1 MITPASPPSLFHSS
15 TTAIMPSSQ
24 FTEEGDVGDGIATNV
39 ILNEEEQFKMRI
51 ALELIEEARDME
63 KYEYCSA
70 PTIEHAGDDY
80 GDVHDEEKEKL
91 EFQIQQEEKQHTLYT
106 EAISIM
112 ESLFG
117 YYHPDVSNT
126 YHLFGWSLYELGGG
140 HCGKRTASALVYFLR
155 ALRINQRLF
164 GTDHTSTC
172 ILLDDISDLVDEQ
185 RVEYNNEKFEYHCS
199 KIFDSWVYQNLAE
212 EALLVHKDP
221 ITAMRLYHEAL
232 RILPTDS
239 SMADKSKGT
248 TYNDD
253 EMSNDDG
260 DNDNSSSSSSID
272 HGDDD
277 TDEEDDDNNICIA
290 ELERGI
296 IQLNMAAI
304 LQKYQMHFVADNDNC
319 AFDLYCKSLNV
330 LPYWYSDIHPIVKQA
345 E

>member
-70 PTIEHAGDDY
+70 PTIKH
-80 GDVHDEEKEKL
+80 EKEKL

-106 EAISIM
+106 EAISIL

-164 GTDHTSTC
+164 VTHQHVFC
-172 ILLDDISDLVDEQ
+172 WMI
-185 RVEYNNEKFEYHCS
+185 
-199 KIFDSWVYQNLAE
+199 
-212 EALLVHKDP
+212 
-221 ITAMRLYHEAL
+221 
-232 RILPTDS
+232 
-239 SMADKSKGT
+239 
-248 TYNDD
+248 
-253 EMSNDDG
+253 
-260 DNDNSSSSSSID
+260 
-272 HGDDD
+272 
-277 TDEEDDDNNICIA
+277 
-290 ELERGI
+290 
-296 IQLNMAAI
+296 
-304 LQKYQMHFVADNDNC
+304 
-319 AFDLYCKSLNV
+319 
-330 LPYWYSDIHPIVKQA
+330 
-345 E
+345 